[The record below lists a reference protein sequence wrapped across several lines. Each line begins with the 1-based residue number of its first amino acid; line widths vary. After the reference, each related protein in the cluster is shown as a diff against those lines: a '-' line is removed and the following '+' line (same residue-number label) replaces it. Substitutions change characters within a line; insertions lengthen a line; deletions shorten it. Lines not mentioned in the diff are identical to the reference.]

1 MIFTVF
7 TPTYNRG
14 PLLGRLYQSLL
25 AQDSKS
31 FEWLIIDDGSTDD
44 TASVVQ
50 TFIDEKKIDIRYYKK
65 ENGGK
70 HTAYNYAL
78 DKACG
83 DWFLCVDADDFLHKH
98 ALSNLRKAVENLT
111 VDVGIAAY
119 KEDMQGKRLSDA
131 FPEDIRQ
138 CKISELALR
147 YYCGGE
153 FSLILPTKIA
163 LQYKFPVF
171 PGERFVGECVVYDRI
186 DEAYDW
192 VLCPEVI
199 TVCEYQA
206 DGYSS
211 NFANLM
217 KRNPSGFCLYF
228 LQRIDLQ
235 TSFLQ
240 RIIHAGKYWCFR
252 WICKRKEL
260 KYRGKHKATVALATI
275 PGVCFR
281 IYYKLFRGI

>member
-1 MIFTVF
+1 V
-7 TPTYNRG
+7 
-14 PLLGRLYQSLL
+14 QS
-25 AQDSKS
+25 
-31 FEWLIIDDGSTDD
+31 
-44 TASVVQ
+44 
-50 TFIDEKKIDIRYYKK
+50 FIAERKLNIRYYKK

-70 HTAYNYAL
+70 HTAHNLAL
-78 DKACG
+78 ELAEG
-83 DWFLCVDADDFLHKH
+83 EWLLCVDSDDLL
-98 ALSNLRKAVENLT
+98 ASDAVSKLLAKIAQLNGES
-111 VDVGIAAY
+111 GIIAY
-119 KEDMQGKRLSDA
+119 KEALNGNRLSDA
-131 FPEDIRQ
+131 FPDGVSKTRMHR
-138 CKISELALR
+138 LATDYDCR
-147 YYCGGE
+147 GE
-153 FSLILPTKIA
+153 FTLAFATDFAKKFP
-163 LQYKFPVF
+163 FPVF
-171 PGERFVGECVVYDRI
+171 EGERFVTECVVYDRM
-186 DEAYDW
+186 DQQGEFA
-192 VLCPEVI
+192 LLPEVI

-252 WICKRKEL
+252 WICKRREL